1 MSDPTALVA
10 EWTAAMEGVPD
21 GEIERA
27 FIVDGY
33 GEAIQGEAV
42 LYLPDDNEAE
52 FRGAHA
58 EVISAWIARCSPAGI
73 APLLALIAQ
82 QAATIE
88 AVTKGRDEVAVQ
100 YGRATD
106 ENTKLK
112 ARVEEQRQAIA
123 RYVNDDVY
131 ARASQAESRAT
142 AAEAERDRLVAEERE
157 ACAKLASDLAIA
169 QPVYGSFC
177 AEYCDGHSDGSDA
190 TQAAITAAIRAR
202 AALSTAKERGE

>member
-1 MSDPTALVA
+1 
-10 EWTAAMEGVPD
+10 MEGVTPGPWCLD
-21 GEIERA
+21 GHNLS
-27 FIVDGY
+27 
-33 GEAIQGEAV
+33 AV
-42 LYLPDDNEAE
+42 LHCITPKGHPDAKHLTGDYVTVAE
-52 FRGAHA
+52 SRNTWRTDA
-58 EVISAWIARCSPAGI
+58 AWIARCSPAGI

-88 AVTKGRDEVAVQ
+88 DEKALRRSAEGVGRG
-100 YGRATD
+100 Y
-106 ENTKLK
+106 L
-112 ARVEEQRQAIA
+112 RQWEA
-123 RYVNDDVY
+123 
-131 ARASQAESRAT
+131 AEARAT

-202 AALSTAKERGE
+202 AALSTAKGRVDG